1 MTLKSCLAAAVI
13 ASASPAF
20 AQTTVES
27 FTDLPQVLKKG
38 NVVFVQDEKGERTK
52 GKITDLSGVRIE
64 VETPGVMGHTRAFPA
79 DRVVRVSTIDS
90 RLNGFLIGAV
100 IGAGLGVYSGTM
112 IDMLFEN
119 EASNANW
126 AYPVF
131 GGLMGLA
138 GGGIGFAIDGAI
150 DGQTLVYARRT
161 VAPPAEVRV
170 APMLGPHAAG
180 ARLSIRF

>member
-1 MTLKSCLAAAVI
+1 
-13 ASASPAF
+13 
-20 AQTTVES
+20 
-27 FTDLPQVLKKG
+27 
-38 NVVFVQDEKGERTK
+38 
-52 GKITDLSGVRIE
+52 
-64 VETPGVMGHTRAFPA
+64 
-79 DRVVRVSTIDS
+79 
-90 RLNGFLIGAV
+90 
-100 IGAGLGVYSGTM
+100 M